1 MSQVLTARDGVA
13 LASSVYEDLL
23 GTVVNDGVYGP
34 AERDAGGGILPEAK
48 RREITA
54 GRTTDIRA
62 PSLCTISGKGGWH
75 LDPAEQAKRASYT
88 NVTLLDHLT
97 SVARGALVFAALDL
111 VAALPTLDSKQL
123 RQRLAVIA
131 AVAFLHDLDKILER
145 PRAADLTV
153 ADVDSA
159 MIRFRVDRFLADA
172 GVKLTGADML
182 PLIQEVEVT
191 RGGHLRPGQAPPPRE
206 RLLDCKCVQLA
217 DRVDGLFL
225 DTARGAAAAVEQI
238 GRFAGLRTDTLARG
252 WRTIRIADP
261 HTPFL
266 LDEILAGLS
275 VACTEHWGFPPL
287 IEVHHDGILLAV
299 VPEENADTLV
309 EHALVAAAVRLGAT
323 IRPDRNARGAIDL
336 LDAPGS
342 LATLRAA
349 FEMMPPARRT
359 AFLFCQADV
368 MGSFAARLDGLL
380 APLGLAPDWGVLGQL
395 RPIWTARSYTDDV
408 FKPFLLD
415 AQTLAVLLCCV
426 DALPTLGVPNADRRE
441 IELRAALGNRMPAWL
456 DEVPA
461 RQAQSRRM
469 ILAVAAAALAQED
482 GELHEALLG
491 PDGLAVLWLDGA
503 EDRPGLE
510 AKIDRSNLRLSE
522 ALQHHYRALLAGRR
536 VAPANEEA
544 EGRCHFTDQPT
555 PITATSIVSGR
566 SGLYGLKVSAFSGR
580 SGRPEPFDRVQ
591 SRTLVSPVAEAEH
604 KLRQTVHQQSGH
616 GKGGDVPALI
626 SSPTT
631 AGLFGALVHS
641 GDQELAAISLLDL
654 LREKNG
660 GDKPA
665 LVETELQRVRLR
677 VARYE
682 VVPLR
687 LVGTD
692 REFGQIDFADVVL
705 RAALRL
711 GRPIHVFRGLPRPEP
726 AFVHFDFLPPALEM
740 FLGGCSFRVEQLR
753 PAAIR
758 LGNLA
763 AIAKTTGF
771 GAELAMAMADPRT
784 RFGAACDTLAR
795 IARHDDAPQAARIRA
810 FAQQLAQEP
819 TEMSETDS
827 ALVAYA
833 EACARVQ
840 KVPRRDDGAGVAETC
855 LREALDAV
863 WAARSLGQTS
873 RASLL
878 AAVAGTLD
886 RTLARRDLIAA
897 SVARE
902 KQPLSE
908 ALVTAAEVFVDQ
920 VWLGAFAGQA
930 PASRNRRVAFA
941 IYAFAFER
949 RALELFRQ
957 RPAAQERGNQTPM
970 EATR

>member
-1 MSQVLTARDGVA
+1 MSQPLTTRESVA

-23 GTVVNDGVYGP
+23 RTVVNGGVYAP
-34 AERDAGGGILPEAK
+34 AERDAGGSILPEGK

-54 GRTTDIRA
+54 GRATDIRA
-62 PSLCTISGKGGWH
+62 PFLCTISGKGGWH
-75 LDPAEQAKRASYT
+75 PVQAEKAKRASYT

-111 VAALPTLDSKQL
+111 VTALPTLDPKQL

-153 ADVDSA
+153 ADVDGA
-159 MIRFRVDRFLADA
+159 LVRFRVDRFLADA
-172 GVKLTGADML
+172 GVTLAGADML
-182 PLIQEVEVT
+182 PLIQKAEVT

-206 RLLDCKCVQLA
+206 RLLDCQSVRLA
-217 DRVDGLFL
+217 DRVDGIFL

-238 GRFAGLRTDTLARG
+238 GGFAGLRTDTLARG

-287 IEVHHDGILLAV
+287 VEMHHDGILLAV

-309 EHALVAAAVRLGAT
+309 DHALVAAAARLGAT
-323 IRPDRNARGAIDL
+323 IRPNRTERGTVDL
-336 LDAPGS
+336 RDAPGS
-342 LATLRAA
+342 LVTLRAA

-368 MGSFAARLDGLL
+368 MGNFAARLDGLL
-380 APLGLAPDWGVLGQL
+380 APLGLAPDWGMLGQL
-395 RPIWTARSYTDDV
+395 RPMWTARSYTDDV
-408 FKPFLLD
+408 LKPFLLD

-426 DALPTLGVPNADRRE
+426 DAPQTLGIPSVEQRE
-441 IELRAALGNRMPAWL
+441 VELRAALGDRLPAWL

-469 ILAVAAAALAQED
+469 ILAVTAAALAQED

-491 PDGLAVLWLDGA
+491 PGGQAVLWLEGT
-503 EDRPGLE
+503 ENRPGLE

-522 ALQHHYRALLAGRR
+522 ALQRHYRALLAGRR
-536 VAPANEEA
+536 VAPANEAA

-555 PITATSIVSGR
+555 PITAAVSGQL
-566 SGLYGLKVSAFSGR
+566 GLYGVKVSAFSGR

-591 SRTLVSPVAEAEH
+591 PRTLVSPVAEAEH
-604 KLRQTVHQQSGH
+604 RLRQTVHQQSGR
-616 GKGGDVPALI
+616 GKGGDLPAFI

-631 AGLFGALVHS
+631 VGLFGALVHA
-641 GDQELAAISLLDL
+641 GDQELATASLLDL

-682 VVPLR
+682 VIPLR
-687 LVGTD
+687 LIGKD

-740 FLGGCSFRVEQLR
+740 FLGGRSFRVEQLR
-753 PAAIR
+753 PTAIR

-763 AIAKTTGF
+763 AVAKATGF
-771 GAELAMAMADPRT
+771 GADLAMAMADPRT

-795 IARHDDAPQAARIRA
+795 IARHDDDPQAARIRA

-819 TEMSETDS
+819 RKMSETDA

-840 KVPRRDDGAGVAETC
+840 QVPRRDDGAGVAETC

-863 WAARSLGQTS
+863 GAARSLGQTS

-878 AAVAGTLD
+878 AAVAGMLE
-886 RTLARRDLIAA
+886 RTLARRNLIAA
-897 SVARE
+897 AVARE

-908 ALVTAAEVFVDQ
+908 ALVTAAEIFVDQ

-957 RPAAQERGNQTPM
+957 RPATQERENQTPM
-970 EATR
+970 EVTR